1 MSASRLSPWAEMELG
16 IMGAA
21 ATGLL
26 AHPPLSASEDS
37 IPPLSLAWPWVSF
50 SKRAWVKQG
59 GYWAGGHPLL
69 LPLSRVS
76 GYPFPCR
83 KCRRGE
89 TLKRGAAFPL
99 LCVHFPFPRPGK

>member
-1 MSASRLSPWAEMELG
+1 MSASHLSPWAEIELG

-37 IPPLSLAWPWVSF
+37 IPLPSLAWPCISF

-59 GYWAGGHPLL
+59 GYWAGGH
-69 LPLSRVS
+69 
-76 GYPFPCR
+76 
-83 KCRRGE
+83 
-89 TLKRGAAFPL
+89 L
-99 LCVHFPFPRPGK
+99 LCCCL